1 MSEWIISALIVLGVI
16 FVSLGFV
23 GLIILIAKG
32 MSDDKTWAWISFFIV
47 IGIPILFLLYCI
59 TYAVHIMLFS

>member
-23 GLIILIAKG
+23 GLLTIIGKG
-32 MSDDKTWAWISFFIV
+32 MSDDKKWAWISFFIV

>member
-16 FVSLGFV
+16 FVALCFV
-23 GLIILIAKG
+23 ALLALIGKG
-32 MSDDKTWAWISFFIV
+32 MSDDKKWAWISFFIV
-47 IGIPILFLLYCI
+47 VGIPILFLLYCI